1 MTNVIDNLK
10 NNKTVKDGL
19 FALGLICFLISKFID
34 ITMLRDEP
42 YMYIVISALKY
53 IGLMSALIKIVIE
66 KYNYKEYMYMI
77 AGGIVLFVTTIYTKN
92 KFLLEYFVIIL
103 SCKNIEF
110 KKIVKIFFWVDL
122 YLLLLTMLEAKIGL
136 IDSFIGYRED
146 GTIRQAFGVIYPTD
160 FAAQV
165 FFIILAYMYMRDKK
179 ITIVELFGI
188 FIIGVFVYITTDTR
202 LDTISILLSIVVMGI
217 YKYNLIP
224 IDILIFRKIV
234 PLSFIILQIFMI
246 FLTVDFS
253 PDNGVY
259 DKLDTLLSE
268 RLSLANT
275 SYKENGVKIF
285 GQEMEYFG
293 NGADGI
299 PKGEI
304 MNFLDSS
311 FVRIFIEYGLLFMVF
326 LAYIFYVSMNRLFEL
341 KEDLLI
347 LLILLLFINC
357 TIAQHFFDFSYNF
370 IILMFFASFNGEAFI
385 NQNKKLISIKDNMI
399 TK

>member
-1 MTNVIDNLK
+1 
-10 NNKTVKDGL
+10 
-19 FALGLICFLISKFID
+19 
-34 ITMLRDEP
+34 MLRDEP

-77 AGGIVLFVTTIYTKN
+77 ASGIVLFVTTIYTKN

-110 KKIVKIFFWVDL
+110 KRIVKIFFWVDL
-122 YLLLLTMLEAKIGL
+122 YMLLLTMIEAKFGL

-146 GTIRQAFGVIYPTD
+146 GTIRQAFGIIYPTD

-179 ITIVELFGI
+179 ITIMELFGI

-202 LDTISILLSIVVMGI
+202 LDTISILLSIVVMGF

-234 PLSFIILQIFMI
+234 PLCFIILQIFMI

-326 LAYIFYVSMNRLFEL
+326 LAYVFYVSMNRLFEL

-347 LLILLLFINC
+347 PVILLLFIN
-357 TIAQHFFDFSYNF
+357 
-370 IILMFFASFNGEAFI
+370 EA
-385 NQNKKLISIKDNMI
+385 
-399 TK
+399 